1 MSLKIASLRYNAGVE
16 APQSILLVF
25 GQLSASK
32 PFLDPCGY

>member
-16 APQSILLVF
+16 PQSILLVF